1 MIPDPDLDAAAER
14 RDLDSVIRQ
23 VADRLEFP
31 GDVEQWDPD
40 AVYAIAERNTR
51 HA

>member
-23 VADRLEFP
+23 VANRLEFP
-31 GDVEQWDPD
+31 GDVEHWDPD
-40 AVYAIAERNTR
+40 AVYTITERTR
-51 HA
+51 RA